1 MNSVDG
7 VLLFDGNCGMCTR
20 ARNGLLRLNR
30 TGRLRT
36 EPMQKPGTSTRV
48 GVSTERLLESVWWLD
63 GSGAVFAGAE
73 AVNAALS
80 TALGTQVPMRVYRIP
95 GVGPLQEIVYR
106 WVATHRYRF
115 RGVTP
120 FCESEPTQCR
130 PPQKQC
136 PHRVKA
142 AVQEMIGCP

>member
-36 EPMQKPGTSTRV
+36 EPMQKPGTAELV
-48 GVSTERLLESVWWLD
+48 GVSAERLLESVWWLD
-63 GSGAVFAGAE
+63 RSGAVFAGAE

-80 TALGTQVPMRVYRIP
+80 AALGTKLPLRAYHLP
-95 GVGPLQEIVYR
+95 GVGLLQERVYR
-106 WVATHRYRF
+106 WVAAHRYRF

-120 FCESEPTQCR
+120 FCESEPGQCLSR
-130 PPQKQC
+130 QTP
-136 PHRVKA
+136 
-142 AVQEMIGCP
+142 

>member
-1 MNSVDG
+1 MKSVDG

-36 EPMQKPGTSTRV
+36 EPMQKPGTAERV
-48 GVSTERLLESVWWLD
+48 GVSAERLLESVWWLD
-63 GSGAVFAGAE
+63 RSGAVLAGAE

-80 TALGTQVPMRVYRIP
+80 TALGTRLPLRVYRLP
-95 GVGPLQEIVYR
+95 GIGPLQESVYR
-106 WVATHRYRF
+106 WVAAHRYRF

-120 FCESEPTQCR
+120 FCESEPRQCLSR
-130 PPQKQC
+130 QTW
-136 PHRVKA
+136 
-142 AVQEMIGCP
+142 